1 MQIQVETSHMADKS
15 SEILFLKNELLKT
28 MEQVEL
34 LILSVNG
41 VWQGDAERA
50 FAEKIL
56 YVKEEFS
63 HIAEF
68 FDSYAQLLKE
78 FSYAYEQ
85 HESQLASKIN
95 LT

>member
-63 HIAEF
+63 F
-68 FDSYAQLLKE
+68 
-78 FSYAYEQ
+78 AYEQ